1 MEGSIANKPEQT
13 PAPEAPSPKETQKT
27 AAEVVK
33 AESKQERKDLVEDAK
48 EKAETGGFGEWME
61 DLWKT
66 IKEKLGGVLDWFK
79 GLFGKEKEELSPE
92 ETAKAETEAADFGDT
107 SKPSETKDAPVDE
120 KAEAKKR
127 EVETLTKIKGKEVK
141 EGDKVDFT
149 YYSDA
154 AQAELKCTVD
164 LADGSKP
171 LFKLYNR
178 NGSGVTYEMKLPMF
192 AKIVGID
199 TTVLNVDRTGQIGL
213 VTNLAGTKTVD
224 VAKLF
229 ELLERMAANE
239 NGISLKAGNDEV
251 KFIKKGGELKKG
263 ASKSTAEKPKETEA
277 ADKSWYEKLTDSA
290 KKYWDMAKRVPE
302 LVGVYRTLSGDVDK
316 IEGLI
321 KEAGDTDDE
330 AVRNSKLEEVRGV
343 LGSMIVSFK
352 TATIDGQLPRI
363 FRRILERL
371 KEQKV
376 RIEALPGDG
385 VISRLKTFIFNSD
398 EGSSRDRLL
407 ANLDTAVETYTGV
420 IDSEPGLYDDY
431 LAVVSDYNNYKGE
444 LKAKAKAKGMEVLRE
459 KWQTSDPLFKALP
472 DVMQKMI
479 VEKAISEVI

>member
-1 MEGSIANKPEQT
+1 
-13 PAPEAPSPKETQKT
+13 
-27 AAEVVK
+27 
-33 AESKQERKDLVEDAK
+33 
-48 EKAETGGFGEWME
+48 
-61 DLWKT
+61 
-66 IKEKLGGVLDWFK
+66 
-79 GLFGKEKEELSPE
+79 
-92 ETAKAETEAADFGDT
+92 
-107 SKPSETKDAPVDE
+107 
-120 KAEAKKR
+120 
-127 EVETLTKIKGKEVK
+127 
-141 EGDKVDFT
+141 
-149 YYSDA
+149 
-154 AQAELKCTVD
+154 
-164 LADGSKP
+164 
-171 LFKLYNR
+171 
-178 NGSGVTYEMKLPMF
+178 
-192 AKIVGID
+192 
-199 TTVLNVDRTGQIGL
+199 
-213 VTNLAGTKTVD
+213 
-224 VAKLF
+224 
-229 ELLERMAANE
+229 
-239 NGISLKAGNDEV
+239 
-251 KFIKKGGELKKG
+251 
-263 ASKSTAEKPKETEA
+263 
-277 ADKSWYEKLTDSA
+277 
-290 KKYWDMAKRVPE
+290 
-302 LVGVYRTLSGDVDK
+302 LSGDVDK

-343 LGSMIVSFK
+343 LGSMVVSFK

-371 KEQKV
+371 KDQKV